1 MAKKKPDIYSNKQRW
16 KVLLLI
22 LALLIVGGSLILSN
36 VMVAKISEKETYK
49 AKQWAHAIQKKAEW
63 VRFSHE
69 IFTSLSE
76 RERQR
81 IQMVVDA
88 QKAILNPSSLNMN
101 QDIDFA
107 LSIINGNNDIPV
119 VLLDDLGKVSLYK
132 NIDFGTD
139 SVKILKN
146 ISLRDSILTSNARE
160 WKAKQRFFELAV
172 FEDFK
177 MTYAYDESKKLKHL
191 KHQSD
196 SILKA
201 FNQELIADARLMPVI
216 LVDAKK
222 EHILASNLKDTK
234 EPLSV
239 YLKKFKSM
247 NAPIKIDLGNKNTHW
262 LYYDQSPEV
271 KQLRWFPYIQFSMI
285 AIVVLIGYLVF
296 STFRRA
302 EQNQVWAGMA
312 KETAHQLG
320 TPLSSLVAW
329 VDLLESK
336 DTDPES
342 LEEMRKD
349 LSRLGKVTDRFSKI
363 GSETKLESLDIVR
376 TVTEILS
383 YLKIRLSNKVVIE
396 IDAKEQ
402 GLLVPHNAALIEWV
416 IENITKNAVDAM
428 GGSGRFSVSI
438 VQNTHWIHIDLSD
451 TGKGLTPKQFKTV
464 FQPGYST
471 KKRGWG
477 LGLSLAKRIIED
489 YHKGKILVLKSEI
502 NKGTVFRISLPL

>member
-1 MAKKKPDIYSNKQRW
+1 
-16 KVLLLI
+16 
-22 LALLIVGGSLILSN
+22 
-36 VMVAKISEKETYK
+36 
-49 AKQWAHAIQKKAEW
+49 
-63 VRFSHE
+63 
-69 IFTSLSE
+69 
-76 RERQR
+76 
-81 IQMVVDA
+81 
-88 QKAILNPSSLNMN
+88 
-101 QDIDFA
+101 
-107 LSIINGNNDIPV
+107 
-119 VLLDDLGKVSLYK
+119 
-132 NIDFGTD
+132 
-139 SVKILKN
+139 
-146 ISLRDSILTSNARE
+146 
-160 WKAKQRFFELAV
+160 
-172 FEDFK
+172 
-177 MTYAYDESKKLKHL
+177 
-191 KHQSD
+191 
-196 SILKA
+196 
-201 FNQELIADARLMPVI
+201 
-216 LVDAKK
+216 
-222 EHILASNLKDTK
+222 
-234 EPLSV
+234 
-239 YLKKFKSM
+239 
-247 NAPIKIDLGNKNTHW
+247 
-262 LYYDQSPEV
+262 
-271 KQLRWFPYIQFSMI
+271 
-285 AIVVLIGYLVF
+285 
-296 STFRRA
+296 
-302 EQNQVWAGMA
+302 MA

-383 YLKIRLSNKVVIE
+383 YLKVRLSNKVVIE
-396 IDAKEQ
+396 IDAKDQ

-428 GGSGRFSVSI
+428 GGIGRFSVSI